1 MRQLLHSVAVVLL
14 LAGLARGADSSSSRP
29 AATASSSASA
39 DLRQI
44 NLSGQVVN
52 GDGVVVA
59 GASVT
64 AGEAQTTSDPQ
75 GSFHLSLGAGDYQ
88 LQVTAKGYASMTLP
102 VSVNA
107 DTELKLQL
115 GPSSSA
121 NVVARADEVA
131 SDPSSRIYDAGQLLA
146 ARPGLPGVPV
156 WVPGFPSETA
166 SGGVKAPQYFAPGVA
181 GDHGEPI
188 AQYIQIGDFLFPNN
202 LPANAHGNGYAD
214 PNLLIPAAV
223 GSVQTDAGAFDVRH
237 GNNAVDLAVA
247 YGLRPRFDPFFE
259 VSGDIH
265 NYDMVTGWSP
275 ANPQIGAWVGLEIAG
290 GDGFLA
296 LPENR
301 KQYKLNAER
310 SFTLGHHQL
319 TIFGAG
325 YYGFSRIP
333 GLAPI
338 AVRLPQDTVDSRQS
352 DRTYTSLFVA
362 TDTWQISDKQQ
373 VQFSGFFRTYG
384 LSLKSNFGDGLIRQS
399 ESRTIAGGNASYT
412 QRIGSRMSFNVGLD
426 LRQDSPRNAEL
437 ARADSNGI
445 FQPVTLNNFAIGDI
459 APYASIHGTPWSFFS
474 YSLGVRRDEIFF
486 DNTDRLTPGNSYQAI
501 SGLTSPR
508 GTLAFRFPSKPN
520 LPALAVSYGEAF
532 HTNDPRIGVGTDRGT
547 PIATSRA
554 YQIVATENVAHTQ
567 LRFVL
572 SRVSNSEELAKIDPD
587 TGLQQDVGPS
597 LVRSAMVSAQRQF
610 SFGYIQATFARA
622 RATDRLTGEDV
633 PEAPRLIWDVSATML
648 RLPWGIRASGE
659 LEYVGAKP
667 LGDGFTALPV
677 REVRGTLTRSFH
689 DGLFDAGLNFLSA
702 SGYTGQTLETL
713 QLPGEAAPVE
723 QIVGV
728 RTASSAGVTLT
739 YHFRRELH

>member
-1 MRQLLHSVAVVLL
+1 M
-14 LAGLARGADSSSSRP
+14 
-29 AATASSSASA
+29 
-39 DLRQI
+39 
-44 NLSGQVVN
+44 
-52 GDGVVVA
+52 
-59 GASVT
+59 
-64 AGEAQTTSDPQ
+64 
-75 GSFHLSLGAGDYQ
+75 
-88 LQVTAKGYASMTLP
+88 
-102 VSVNA
+102 
-107 DTELKLQL
+107 
-115 GPSSSA
+115 
-121 NVVARADEVA
+121 
-131 SDPSSRIYDAGQLLA
+131 
-146 ARPGLPGVPV
+146 
-156 WVPGFPSETA
+156 
-166 SGGVKAPQYFAPGVA
+166 
-181 GDHGEPI
+181 
-188 AQYIQIGDFLFPNN
+188 DF
-202 LPANAHGNGYAD
+202 
-214 PNLLIPAAV
+214 V
-223 GSVQTDAGAFDVRH
+223 
-237 GNNAVDLAVA
+237 
-247 YGLRPRFDPFFE
+247 PRFDPFFE
-259 VSGDIH
+259 VSGDTH
-265 NYDMVTGWSP
+265 DYDMVTGWSP

-319 TIFGAG
+319 TLFGAG

-412 QRIGSRMSFNVGLD
+412 QRIGSRMSFSAGMD
-426 LRQDSPRNAEL
+426 LRQDAPRNAEL

-445 FQPVTLNNFAIGDI
+445 FQPVTLNNFTIGDI
-459 APYASIHGTPWSFFS
+459 APCASINGTPWSFFS
-474 YSLGVRRDEIFF
+474 YSLSVRRDEILF
-486 DNTDRLTPGNSYQAI
+486 DNTDRLTPGNSYQAV

-508 GTLAFRFPSKPN
+508 GTLAFRFPNQPN
-520 LPALAVSYGEAF
+520 LPVLAVSYGEAF
-532 HTNDPRIGVGTDRGT
+532 HTNDPRIGLGADRGT
-547 PIATSRA
+547 PIATARA

-633 PEAPRLIWDVSATML
+633 PEAPRLIWDVSGTML
-648 RLPWGIRASGE
+648 RLPWGMRVSGG

-677 REVRGTLTRSFH
+677 REIRGALTRTFH
-689 DGLFDAGLNFLSA
+689 DGLFDASLHFLSA
-702 SGYTGQTLETL
+702 SGYTGETLETL

-728 RTASSAGVTLT
+728 RTASYAECRAPTISDANSASATCR
-739 YHFRRELH
+739 FANP